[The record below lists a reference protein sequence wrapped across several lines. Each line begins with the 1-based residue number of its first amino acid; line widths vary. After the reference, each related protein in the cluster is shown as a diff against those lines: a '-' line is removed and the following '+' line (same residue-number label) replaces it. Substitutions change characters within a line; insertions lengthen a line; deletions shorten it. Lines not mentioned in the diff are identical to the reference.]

1 MVFAFTP
8 DNRPTRIM
16 RYVDRG
22 TLPDSSLVSVY
33 IFEQNL
39 LIIDR
44 EHFESLSPADQR
56 EVLRTHHPYHEIT
69 EFEPRKQAA

>member
-8 DNRPTRIM
+8 DDRPARIM

-22 TLPDSSLVSVY
+22 TLPDASLVSIY
-33 IFEQNL
+33 IYEQNL

-44 EHFESLSPADQR
+44 DHFASLNDNDKRS
-56 EVLRTHHPYHEIT
+56 VLRTHHAYHEIT
-69 EFEPRKQAA
+69 EFEQRQAA